1 MEEPA
6 PYVLNGAIP
15 VQDDLEDEQLD
26 RVSRHL
32 GGIATVYLKHDKV
45 AHAVSLRISGVL
57 MRDDVRYIE
66 QRVERFAEENARAA
80 AILLSEWNGETS
92 ELVVGMNWDAQCL
105 IRLGAV
111 QEQLAKLTEGYFD
124 FLLRIEPPDSPAHGS
139 PLLCVSIETNNA
151 RRMGDK
157 FTP

>member
-6 PYVLNGAIP
+6 RYVLSGALS

-32 GGIATVYLKHDKV
+32 SGIATVHLKHDKV
-45 AHAVSLRISGVL
+45 AHTVSLRISGEL

-80 AILLSEWNGETS
+80 AILLSEWKCETS

-111 QEQLAKLTEGYFD
+111 QGQLAKLTERYFD
-124 FLLRIEPPDSPAHGS
+124 FLLRLEPPDAPVRGH
-139 PLLCVSIETNNA
+139 PLLCVAVETDDD
-151 RRMGDK
+151 RRFGQ
-157 FTP
+157 

>member
-6 PYVLNGAIP
+6 PYVLSGALA

-32 GGIATVYLKHDKV
+32 GGIAAVYLKHDKV
-45 AHAVSLRISGVL
+45 AHALSLRISGTL

-80 AILLSEWNGETS
+80 AILLSEWNGVPS

-105 IRLGAV
+105 IKLGAV
-111 QEQLAKLTEGYFD
+111 QEQLAKLSERYFD
-124 FLLRIEPPDSPAHGS
+124 FLLRLEPPGSPARGQ
-139 PLLCVSIETNNA
+139 PLMCVSIETDDE
-151 RRMGDK
+151 R
-157 FTP
+157 PIW

>member
-6 PYVLNGAIP
+6 RYVLSGALS
-15 VQDDLEDEQLD
+15 VHDDLEDEQLD

-32 GGIATVYLKHDKV
+32 SGIATVHLKHDKV
-45 AHAVSLRISGVL
+45 AHTVSLRISGEL

-80 AILLSEWNGETS
+80 AILLSEWKCETS

-111 QEQLAKLTEGYFD
+111 QEQLAKLTERYFD
-124 FLLRIEPPDSPAHGS
+124 FLLRLEPPDAPLRGH
-139 PLLCVSIETNNA
+139 PLLCVAVETDDD
-151 RRMGDK
+151 RRLG
-157 FTP
+157 

>member
-6 PYVLNGAIP
+6 RYVLSGALP

-32 GGIATVYLKHDKV
+32 GGIATVYLRHDVV
-45 AHAVSLRISGVL
+45 AHAVSLRISGTL

-66 QRVERFAEENARAA
+66 QRIERFAEENARAA
-80 AILLSEWNGETS
+80 AILLSEWNCETS

-105 IRLGAV
+105 IRLGA
-111 QEQLAKLTEGYFD
+111 
-124 FLLRIEPPDSPAHGS
+124 
-139 PLLCVSIETNNA
+139 
-151 RRMGDK
+151 
-157 FTP
+157 

>member
-6 PYVLNGAIP
+6 RYVLSGALS

-32 GGIATVYLKHDKV
+32 SGIATVHLKHDKV
-45 AHAVSLRISGVL
+45 AHTVSLRISGEL
-57 MRDDVRYIE
+57 MREDVRYIE

-80 AILLSEWNGETS
+80 AILLSEWKCETS

-111 QEQLAKLTEGYFD
+111 QEQLAKLTERYFD
-124 FLLRIEPPDSPAHGS
+124 FLLRLEPPDAPARGR
-139 PLLCVSIETNNA
+139 PLLCVAVETDDD
-151 RRMGDK
+151 RRLG
-157 FTP
+157 

>member
-6 PYVLNGAIP
+6 PYVLSGALA
-15 VQDDLEDEQLD
+15 VQDDLENEQLD

-32 GGIATVYLKHDKV
+32 GAVATVYLKHDEV
-45 AHAVSLRISGVL
+45 AHAVSLRISGTL

-66 QRVERFAEENARAA
+66 QRVERFAEENARTA
-80 AILLSEWNGETS
+80 AILLSEWNGVTS

-111 QEQLAKLTEGYFD
+111 QEQLAKLSERYFD
-124 FLLRIEPPDSPAHGS
+124 FLLRLEPPGSPARGS
-139 PLLCVSIETNNA
+139 PLMCISVEPCGD
-151 RRMGDK
+151 RRIR
-157 FTP
+157 

>member
-6 PYVLNGAIP
+6 RYVLSGALS

-32 GGIATVYLKHDKV
+32 SGIATVHLKHDKV
-45 AHAVSLRISGVL
+45 AHTVSLRISGEL

-80 AILLSEWNGETS
+80 AILLSEWKCETS

-111 QEQLAKLTEGYFD
+111 QEQLAKLTEQYFD
-124 FLLRIEPPDSPAHGS
+124 FLLRLEPPDAPVRGS
-139 PLLCVSIETNNA
+139 PLLCVAVETDND
-151 RRMGDK
+151 RRFG
-157 FTP
+157 

>member
-6 PYVLNGAIP
+6 RYVLSGALS
-15 VQDDLEDEQLD
+15 VQDDLEGEQLD

-32 GGIATVYLKHDKV
+32 SGIATVHLKHDKV
-45 AHAVSLRISGVL
+45 AHTVSLRISGEL

-80 AILLSEWNGETS
+80 AILLSEWKCETS

-111 QEQLAKLTEGYFD
+111 QEQLAKLTERYFD
-124 FLLRIEPPDSPAHGS
+124 FLLRLEPPDAPLRGH
-139 PLLCVSIETNNA
+139 PLLCVAVETDDD
-151 RRMGDK
+151 RRLG
-157 FTP
+157 